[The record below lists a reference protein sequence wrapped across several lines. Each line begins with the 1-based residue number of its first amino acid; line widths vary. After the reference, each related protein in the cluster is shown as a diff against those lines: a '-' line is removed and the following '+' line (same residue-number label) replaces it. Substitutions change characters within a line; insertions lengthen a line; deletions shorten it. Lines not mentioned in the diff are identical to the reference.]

1 MNFKEGI
8 TVLNILKDLEI
19 LSQSTILNI
28 TMQMLNK
35 IGQMSLSEIS
45 VFLLVFR
52 SEDSKNAYYANLM
65 S

>member
-35 IGQMSLSEIS
+35 IGQMSISEIS